1 MKQLKK
7 FAIIGM
13 GRFGTSVASTL
24 ISLGH
29 EVLAIDKDENR
40 IKEISTKVT
49 HSVIADAT
57 NESVLRSLGL
67 NSFDCV
73 IVSIGC
79 DIQASILTTL
89 ILKDIGVKRI
99 IAKANSDLHGK
110 VLSKTGATT
119 VIYPE
124 KDMAEKLAKS
134 FASLNILNM
143 VEIARDACLIEI
155 NVPKT
160 MVGKTLKEL
169 NLSQKY
175 KLNVVAL
182 KRKNDVK
189 VMLSPNEELL
199 ENDTLLVIC
208 PGSCLKWLGEIA

>member
-1 MKQLKK
+1 MKQLRQ
-7 FAIIGM
+7 FAVIGM
-13 GRFGTSVASTL
+13 GRFGTSIASTL
-24 ISLGH
+24 LSLGH

-40 IKEISTKVT
+40 IREISAKAT
-49 HSVIADAT
+49 HAVIADAT
-57 NESVLRSLGL
+57 NENALRSLGL
-67 NSFDCV
+67 DSFDCV

-89 ILKDIGVKRI
+89 ILKDIGVKKI
-99 IAKANSDLHGK
+99 IAKAASDLHGK

-124 KDMAEKLAKS
+124 RDMAEKLAKS
-134 FASLNILNM
+134 LASLNVLNM

-155 NVPKT
+155 NTPKI

-175 KLNVVAL
+175 KINVVAL

-189 VMLSPNEELL
+189 VILPPDEVLL
-199 ENDTLLVIC
+199 EDDTLLVIG